1 MIKRSLQVRLLW
13 IYQNLYVY
21 ALTQNSVTFSYFKC
35 PKEKIKVSGVLID
48 FLNLLSSVPEGSI
61 LGPILFNIFL
71 TLKSSK
77 IYNVPDDDA
86 ISKSAKHIDDLL
98 LTLRHGSE
106 QAAWWFTQTLMI
118 VNSHKFQSTVL

>member
-1 MIKRSLQVRLLW
+1 MVKRSLQVRLLW

-35 PKEKIKVSGVLID
+35 PKEKIKVNGVLIE
-48 FLNLLSSVPEGSI
+48 FLNLLSSVPERSI

-77 IYNVPDDDA
+77 IYNFPDDDA
-86 ISKSAKHIDDLL
+86 ISKTAKHIDDLL

-106 QAAWWFTQTLMI
+106 QAVWWFTQTLMI